1 MGLQKKTDELI
12 KAYSVCQKI
21 ITVLEQE
28 HGQSMMMYESP
39 DGYVWTFSDRFT
51 VKLDKNGNLS

>member
-1 MGLQKKTDELI
+1 MGLQEKTDDVI

-21 ITVLEQE
+21 ITVLEQK
-28 HGQSMMMYESP
+28 HGQSMMMHESS
-39 DGYVWTFSDRFT
+39 DGYIWTFADRFT

>member
-1 MGLQKKTDELI
+1 MGLQKTTDEVI

-28 HGQSMMMYESP
+28 HGHVMMMHELS
-39 DGYVWTFSDRFT
+39 DGYIWTFVDRFT